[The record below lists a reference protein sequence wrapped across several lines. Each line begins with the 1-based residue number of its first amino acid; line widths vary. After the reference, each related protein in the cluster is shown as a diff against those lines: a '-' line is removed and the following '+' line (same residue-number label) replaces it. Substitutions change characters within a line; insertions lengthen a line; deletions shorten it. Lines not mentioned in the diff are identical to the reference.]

1 MWSDEA
7 ATPGGVAYGP
17 TLRPPTLAPFYF
29 GVQGQGSQQGRVG
42 SVLAQ
47 GHLPG
52 WMHRTKEVTAKGMQ
66 WCGSFKGRSGSMGIC
81 SDTRHWGGCTPG
93 RSMFRGAWG
102 LAQATWGTLAC
113 WQEVDTQ
120 PEAWLKVASPGHG
133 RPGCT
138 GPSAGCFV
146 HIGVCVNLRP
156 AAQLTRK
163 HGSRLSLRCVWKA
176 VSGPRQAEVS
186 RGGGNW
192 QCPQPPSLQPGTSRS
207 GHLLWVN
214 GSLASS
220 IS

>member
-1 MWSDEA
+1 
-7 ATPGGVAYGP
+7 
-17 TLRPPTLAPFYF
+17 
-29 GVQGQGSQQGRVG
+29 
-42 SVLAQ
+42 
-47 GHLPG
+47 
-52 WMHRTKEVTAKGMQ
+52 
-66 WCGSFKGRSGSMGIC
+66 MGIC

-146 HIGVCVNLRP
+146 HIGVCVNLCP